1 MSKIEISPF
10 LKWAGGKRQLLPEIK
25 KYIPDNINTYY
36 EPFIGAGAVFL
47 DLQPSKAV
55 INDINYELINCYKVI
70 RDKPEELI
78 LELSK
83 FKNTEEDFYRIRNWD
98 KEENYKKRS
107 DAEKA
112 ARTIYLNKTCFNGL
126 YRVNS
131 KGFFN
136 VPYGKYK
143 NPAFVNKENID
154 NLSKYLKSADITLLN
169 KDFEEVLKDAD
180 KGDFVYFDP
189 PYFPLNKTSSFT
201 SYSKDGF
208 TEKDQIR
215 LKEKIDELTDNGVLC
230 LVSNSCCDF
239 IKDLYKKYE
248 IIEISAK
255 RNINSEGSKRQPV
268 KEVLIKN
275 F

>member
-70 RDKPEELI
+70 RDKPEELV

-83 FKNTEEDFYRIRNWD
+83 FKNTEEDFYRIRSWD
-98 KEENYKKRS
+98 REKDYKKRS
-107 DAEKA
+107 DVEKA

-143 NPAFVNKENID
+143 NPTFINKENID
-154 NLSKYLKSADITLLN
+154 NLSKYLKSANVTLLN
-169 KDFEEVLKDAD
+169 KDFEEVLKDVG

-201 SYSKDGF
+201 NYSKDGF
-208 TEKDQIR
+208 TEKDQVR
-215 LKEKIDELTDNGVLC
+215 LKEKIDELTDKGVLC

-239 IKDLYKKYE
+239 IKDLYKKYK